1 MYRHESVLTEA
12 VVAYLQPQ
20 KGGIFLDVTL
30 GGGGH
35 ALALL
40 QGGATQVMGL
50 DQDPAALEAARARF
64 QAAGIPSEGG
74 RVQLWHLNFAN
85 FDLQQH
91 GFQNEQGERIPFD
104 GIVADL
110 GVSSPQLDQPER
122 GFSFRAEG
130 PLDMRMDPSS
140 NQETA
145 ADWVNHRDVEELADL
160 FRRYGEEPFAWR
172 IAQRIQQARPLL
184 TTTQL
189 AEVIWHAVPP
199 AARRGR
205 IHPATRVF
213 QALRIAV
220 NRELEA
226 LETLL
231 AQAPNWLK
239 PGGRLAVISF
249 HSLEDRLVKW
259 AFRTDPRW
267 QVITPKPVQPTD
279 SERQQNPRAR
289 SAKLRVAARAFEGD
303 FPSNT
308 QEEHSATNP
317 TRN

>member
-1 MYRHESVLTEA
+1 MDLPKTRLGESSPYHHESVLTEE
-12 VVAYLQPQ
+12 VMAYLQPQ
-20 KGGIFLDVTL
+20 QGGTFLDVTL

-35 ALALL
+35 TLALL
-40 QGGATQVMGL
+40 QGGAERVVGL
-50 DQDPAALEAARARF
+50 DRDPLALQAARARLA
-64 QAAGIPSEGG
+64 AAGIPQE
-74 RVQLWHLNFAN
+74 RIQLWHLNFAN
-85 FDLQQH
+85 FDPQRH
-91 GFQNEQGERIPFD
+91 GWRDEQGRPILFD

-110 GVSSPQLDQPER
+110 GVSSPQLDCPER

-130 PLDMRMDPSS
+130 PLDMRMDPTAA
-140 NQETA
+140 QETA
-145 ADWVNHRDVEELADL
+145 ADWVNRRPAEDL
-160 FRRYGEEPFAWR
+160 IDIFVRYGEERFARR
-172 IAQRIQQARPLL
+172 IAHHIERSRPLF

-189 AEVIWHAVPP
+189 AQVVWQAVPP

-231 AQAPNWLK
+231 AQAPAWLK

-267 QVITPKPVQPTD
+267 QVLTPKPLRPSKQ
-279 SERQQNPRAR
+279 EQQRNPRAR
-289 SAKLRVAARAFEGD
+289 SAKLRVAARLG
-303 FPSNT
+303 
-308 QEEHSATNP
+308 
-317 TRN
+317 

>member
-1 MYRHESVLTEA
+1 MDLARAQLGEMPLYHHESVLTEA
-12 VVAYLQPQ
+12 VVAYLHPQ
-20 KGGIFLDVTL
+20 QGGTFLDVTL

-35 ALALL
+35 SLALL
-40 QGGATQVMGL
+40 QKGAERVVGL
-50 DQDPAALEAARARF
+50 DRDPMALEAARARLA
-64 QAAGIPSEGG
+64 AAGIPQE
-74 RVQLWHLNFAN
+74 RIQLWHLNFAD
-85 FDLQQH
+85 FDLQRH
-91 GFQNEQGERIPFD
+91 GFRDEQGQGIPFD

-110 GVSSPQLDQPER
+110 GVSSPQLDCPER

-130 PLDMRMDPSS
+130 PLDMRMDPTAS
-140 NQETA
+140 QETA
-145 ADWVNHRDVEELADL
+145 VDWVNCRPVEDL
-160 FRRYGEEPFAWR
+160 IDIFIRYGEERFARR
-172 IAQRIQQARPLL
+172 IAHHIERSRPLF

-189 AEVIWHAVPP
+189 AQVVWQAVPP

-267 QVITPKPVQPTD
+267 QVLTPKPLCPSQ
-279 SERQQNPRAR
+279 EEKLHNPRAR
-289 SAKLRVAARAFEGD
+289 SAKLRVAAR
-303 FPSNT
+303 S
-308 QEEHSATNP
+308 S
-317 TRN
+317 

>member
-1 MYRHESVLTEA
+1 MDLARAELGEMLLYHHESVLTEA
-12 VVAYLQPQ
+12 VVTYLQPQ
-20 KGGIFLDVTL
+20 QGGAFLDVTL

-35 ALALL
+35 SLALL
-40 QGGATQVMGL
+40 QRGADRVVGL
-50 DQDPAALEAARARF
+50 DRDPTALQAAQARLA
-64 QAAGIPSEGG
+64 AAGIPGN
-74 RVQLWHLNFAN
+74 RLQLWHLNFAD
-85 FDLQQH
+85 FDLQRH
-91 GFQNEQGERIPFD
+91 GFRDERGQGIPFD

-110 GVSSPQLDQPER
+110 GVSSPQLDCPER

-130 PLDMRMDPSS
+130 PLDMRMDPTAD
-140 NQETA
+140 QETA
-145 ADWVNHRDVEELADL
+145 ADWVNRRPVEDL
-160 FRRYGEEPFAWR
+160 IDIFVRYGEERFARR
-172 IAQRIQQARPLL
+172 IAHHIERSRPLF

-189 AEVIWHAVPP
+189 AHVVWQAVPP

-205 IHPATRVF
+205 IHPATRIF

-267 QVITPKPVQPTD
+267 QVLTPKPLCP
-279 SERQQNPRAR
+279 SELEQQRNSRAR
-289 SAKLRVAARAFEGD
+289 SAKLRVAAR
-303 FPSNT
+303 S
-308 QEEHSATNP
+308 S
-317 TRN
+317 

>member
-1 MYRHESVLTEA
+1 LYHHESVLTEE
-12 VVAYLQPQ
+12 VVAYLQPGTPSRWREQ
-20 KGGIFLDVTL
+20 LGGIFLDVTL

-35 ALALL
+35 TLALL
-40 QGGATQVMGL
+40 QEGAAQVMGL
-50 DQDPAALEAARARF
+50 DQDPVALEAAQARF
-64 QAAGIPSEGG
+64 VATGIPLESN
-74 RVQLWHLNFAN
+74 RTKLWHLNFSN

-91 GFQNEQGERIPFD
+91 GFQDEQGKGIPFD

-122 GFSFRAEG
+122 GFSFRVEG
-130 PLDMRMDPSS
+130 PLDMRMDASTD
-140 NQETA
+140 QETA
-145 ADWVNHRDVEELADL
+145 ADWINHHEVEALIDI
-160 FRRYGEEPFAWR
+160 FSRYGEERFARR
-172 IAQRIQQARPLL
+172 IAHRIEQSRPLW

-189 AEVIWHAVPP
+189 ADVIWQAVPP

-220 NRELEA
+220 NRELEV

-267 QVITPKPVQPTD
+267 QVITPKPLQPTE
-279 SERQQNPRAR
+279 SELRHNPRAR
-289 SAKLRVAARAFEGD
+289 SAKLRVAARTPHAD
-303 FPSNT
+303 L
-308 QEEHSATNP
+308 
-317 TRN
+317 

>member
-1 MYRHESVLTEA
+1 MDLARAQLGEMPLYHHESVLTEA
-12 VVAYLQPQ
+12 VVAYLHPQ
-20 KGGIFLDVTL
+20 QGGTFLDVTL

-35 ALALL
+35 SLALL
-40 QGGATQVMGL
+40 QKGAERVVGL
-50 DQDPAALEAARARF
+50 DRDPMALEAARARLA
-64 QAAGIPSEGG
+64 AAGIPQE
-74 RVQLWHLNFAN
+74 RLQLWHLNFAD
-85 FDLQQH
+85 FDLQRH
-91 GFQNEQGERIPFD
+91 GFRDEQGQGIPFD

-110 GVSSPQLDQPER
+110 GVSSPQLDCPER

-130 PLDMRMDPSS
+130 PLDMRMDPTAS
-140 NQETA
+140 QETA
-145 ADWVNHRDVEELADL
+145 ADWVNCRPVEDL
-160 FRRYGEEPFAWR
+160 IDIFIRYGEERFARR
-172 IAQRIQQARPLL
+172 IAYHIERSRPLF

-189 AEVIWHAVPP
+189 AQVVWQAVPP

-231 AQAPNWLK
+231 AQAPHWLK

-267 QVITPKPVQPTD
+267 QVLTPKPLCPSQ
-279 SERQQNPRAR
+279 EEKLHNPRAR
-289 SAKLRVAARAFEGD
+289 SAKLRVAAR
-303 FPSNT
+303 S
-308 QEEHSATNP
+308 S
-317 TRN
+317 

>member
-1 MYRHESVLTEA
+1 MYQHESVLTEA

-20 KGGIFLDVTL
+20 SGGIFLDVTL

-35 ALALL
+35 TLALL
-40 QGGATQVMGL
+40 REGADQVMGL
-50 DQDPAALEAARARF
+50 DQDPVALEAAQARF
-64 QAAGIPSEGG
+64 VAAGIPSEGS
-74 RVQLWHLNFAN
+74 RIKLWHLNFAE

-91 GFQNEQGERIPFD
+91 GFQDEQGARIPFD

-130 PLDMRMDPSS
+130 PLDMRMDPSTD
-140 NQETA
+140 QETA
-145 ADWVNHRDVEELADL
+145 ADWVNHHDVEELIDI
-160 FRRYGEEPFAWR
+160 FSRYGEERFARR
-172 IAQRIQQARPLL
+172 IAQRIEQSRPLL

-189 AEVIWHAVPP
+189 AEVIWQAVPP
-199 AARRGR
+199 VARRGR

-220 NRELEA
+220 NRELA
-226 LETLL
+226 VLETLL

-267 QVITPKPVQPTD
+267 QVITPKPVQPTE
-279 SERQQNPRAR
+279 SEMRHNPRAR
-289 SAKLRVAARAFEGD
+289 SAKLRVAARTPDAD
-303 FPSNT
+303 
-308 QEEHSATNP
+308 QH
-317 TRN
+317 

>member
-1 MYRHESVLTEA
+1 MDLPKTLLGEIPLYHHESVLTEE
-12 VVAYLQPQ
+12 VVAYLQPRSSSRERQ
-20 KGGIFLDVTL
+20 GGTFLDVTV

-35 ALALL
+35 SLVLL
-40 QGGATQVMGL
+40 QRGAERVVGL
-50 DQDPAALEAARARF
+50 DRDPAALRAAQARLA
-64 QAAGIPSEGG
+64 AAGIPDSCL
-74 RVQLWHLNFAN
+74 RLWHLNFAD

-91 GFQNEQGERIPFD
+91 GFRDEQGQGIPFD

-110 GVSSPQLDQPER
+110 GVSSPQLDSPER
-122 GFSFRAEG
+122 GFSFRREG
-130 PLDMRMDPSS
+130 PLDMRMDPGADL
-140 NQETA
+140 ETA
-145 ADWVNHRDVEELADL
+145 ADWVNHRPVEDL
-160 FRRYGEEPFAWR
+160 IDIFTRYGEERFARR
-172 IAQRIQQARPLL
+172 IAHRIEQSRPLF

-189 AEVIWHAVPP
+189 AQVVCQAVPP

-205 IHPATRVF
+205 IHPATRIF

-231 AQAPNWLK
+231 AQAPTWLK

-267 QVITPKPVQPTD
+267 QVLTPKPVCP
-279 SERQQNPRAR
+279 SELEQQRNPRAR
-289 SAKLRVAARAFEGD
+289 SAKLRVAARRA
-303 FPSNT
+303 
-308 QEEHSATNP
+308 AL
-317 TRN
+317 

>member
-1 MYRHESVLTEA
+1 MSSYHHHSVLTEA

-20 KGGIFLDVTL
+20 SGGIFLDVTL

-35 ALALL
+35 TLALL
-40 QGGATQVMGL
+40 RGGATQVMGL
-50 DQDPAALEAARARF
+50 DQDPAALEAAQARF
-64 QAAGIPSEGG
+64 VAAGIPSEGS
-74 RVQLWHLNFAN
+74 RLKLWHLNFAD

-91 GFQNEQGERIPFD
+91 GFQDEQGARIPFD

-122 GFSFRAEG
+122 GFSFRVEG
-130 PLDMRMDPSS
+130 PLDMRMDPSTT
-140 NQETA
+140 QETA
-145 ADWVNHRDVEELADL
+145 ADWVNHHNVEELIDI
-160 FRRYGEEPFAWR
+160 FSRYGEERFARR
-172 IAQRIQQARPLL
+172 IAQRIEQARPLL

-189 AEVIWHAVPP
+189 AELIWQAVPP
-199 AARRGR
+199 VARRGR

-220 NRELEA
+220 NRELA
-226 LETLL
+226 VLEILL

-267 QVITPKPVQPTD
+267 QVITPKPVQPTE
-279 SERQQNPRAR
+279 SEMRHNPRAR
-289 SAKLRVAARAFEGD
+289 SAKLRVAARTPDAD
-303 FPSNT
+303 
-308 QEEHSATNP
+308 QH
-317 TRN
+317 